1 MALFGTQETLKL
13 VKEGNF
19 LAVFDRE
26 RFSSKK
32 PFALLVEKTGQKEEM
47 RG

>member
-1 MALFGTQETLKL
+1 LFGTLEALKL

-26 RFSSKK
+26 RFLNKK
-32 PFALLVEKTGQKEEM
+32 LFALVVEKTGQKAKMEDW
-47 RG
+47 